1 MIPDRPLPCSEE
13 FDTPDAYI
21 EALLHFVSTNH
32 LFQLLCGGVHIL
44 DFFTTD
50 PGLFQ
55 AVVPEDWQAFLM
67 ACPPMKLLDI
77 LMRDDL
83 SGDLTGYC
91 ELPVP
96 ASLVDYVTQIRR
108 LTLRRD
114 FTPRNPGLQKLPRHI
129 TVGMKEKKIHEV
141 ANFADYIHGLVGD
154 IASTYDEKITHLIDF
169 GSGQNYLGRTLASK
183 PYAHNIVAVEC
194 REENILGAKDLDIL
208 AGIAKKPVIM
218 RNKKMFM
225 QSIDSKKLAIETDA
239 TKREWLERNL
249 EKKVEVDEKADL
261 RPRRAIGAE
270 AEYERTQGNGVI
282 TYVEGRMESGDLT
295 DIIARLDAVQ
305 LQEKQEA
312 ASAQVADMSA
322 AEVEEEAKAEAAAR
336 KLMAISI
343 HSCGNLSHY
352 GIRSLVM
359 NPSMRAVAIVGCCY
373 NLMTERLGPPTYLS
387 QYLRPTLQ
395 AINGRVI
402 RESARHDPQGFPIS
416 DCLERYGGTGV
427 RLNITAR
434 MMACQAP
441 LNWGEDDSDEFFSR
455 HFFRAVL
462 QRIFLDYGVVST
474 VRHTAQGPDGQ
485 AADTSNGGDKGD
497 SPFNLST
504 NPVIVGSLRK
514 AAYKDLHA
522 YVRGAIGKL
531 TTNKEYAQYA
541 EVVAKAT
548 AGLTDADIQG
558 YKERYMPRY
567 REMSAV
573 WSLISFSAQ
582 VVESM
587 IVTDRWQ
594 FLRENSEVV
603 RDCWVEAVF
612 DYKHSPRN
620 LVVVGIK
627 R

>member
-1 MIPDRPLPCSEE
+1 MIPNKPLPCSDE
-13 FDTPDAYI
+13 FKTPDAYI
-21 EALLHFVSTNH
+21 EALLEFVSTNN

-55 AVVPEDWQAFLM
+55 AVVPKDWQEFLM
-67 ACPPMKLLDI
+67 ACPPMKLLDL
-77 LMRDDL
+77 LMRDDV
-83 SGDLTGYC
+83 SGDLPVCC

-96 ASLVDYVTQIRR
+96 ASLVDYITQVRR
-108 LTLRRD
+108 LTLCRD
-114 FTPRNPGLQKLPRHI
+114 FTSRQQDLKKLPRHI

-141 ANFADYIHGLVGD
+141 VNFANYVHGLAGD
-154 IASTYDEKITHLIDF
+154 IATKYGEDISHLIDF

-194 REENILGAKDLDIL
+194 REENILGAKDLDIM
-208 AGIAKKPVIM
+208 AGIAKKPVII
-218 RNKKMFM
+218 RNKKLFM
-225 QSIDSKKLAIETDA
+225 QTVDSKRLETETDA

-249 EKKVEVDEKADL
+249 EKKIEIDDKVDL
-261 RPRRAIGAE
+261 RSRRAIGAD
-270 AEYERTQGNGVI
+270 AEYERTQGNGAI
-282 TYVEGRMESGDLT
+282 TYVKGRMESGDLT
-295 DIIARLDAVQ
+295 EIIQQLDAVQ
-305 LQEKQEA
+305 LQEKKDAVKDDEI
-312 ASAQVADMSA
+312 SEEEIEKA
-322 AEVEEEAKAEAAAR
+322 AEAEAQRR

-352 GIRSLVM
+352 GIRSLIM

-395 AINGRVI
+395 AINGRLI
-402 RESARHDPQGFPIS
+402 RESFRFDPQGFPMS
-416 DCLERYGGTGV
+416 NRLESYKEGV

-441 LNWGEDDSDEFFSR
+441 LNWGEDDSDGFFSR
-455 HFFRAVL
+455 HFFRAIL
-462 QRIFLDYGVVST
+462 QRIFLDCGVVST
-474 VRHTAQGPDGQ
+474 VRHAAKDSAGQDVERSEEDGD
-485 AADTSNGGDKGD
+485 AD

-514 AAYKDLHA
+514 AAYKNLNA
-522 YVRGAIGKL
+522 YVRGAIAKL
-531 TTNKEYAQYA
+531 TTNKDYEQYA
-541 EVVAKAT
+541 ATVAKAT
-548 AGLTDADIQG
+548 EGLTDEDIEK
-558 YKERYMPRY
+558 YKERYLPRY

-594 FLRENSEVV
+594 FLREHSDVV
-603 RDCWVEAVF
+603 RDCWVETVF
-612 DYKHSPRN
+612 DYQHSPRN